1 MCTVAEEK
9 EKQHNTE
16 AMQDNTPH
24 IGHLIKDV
32 VVSKD
37 LKISWLAKQLNC
49 HRNNIYLIFSRSWI
63 DTETLMRLCQ
73 VLQHDFFKD
82 LSSYYN
88 SDYAKKQ

>member
-1 MCTVAEEK
+1 
-9 EKQHNTE
+9 
-16 AMQDNTPH
+16 MQGDSPH
-24 IGHLIKDV
+24 IGKLIRYV

-63 DTETLMRLCQ
+63 DTETLMRLCR

-82 LSSYYN
+82 LSSFYN
-88 SDYAKKQ
+88 SDCAKK